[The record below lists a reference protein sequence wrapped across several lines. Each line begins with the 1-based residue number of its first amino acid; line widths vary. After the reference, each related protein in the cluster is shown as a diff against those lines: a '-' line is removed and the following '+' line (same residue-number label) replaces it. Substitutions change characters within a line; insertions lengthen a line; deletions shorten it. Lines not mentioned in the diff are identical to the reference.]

1 MAARDKIYE
10 PILKAL
16 DNEMTKTGTAYQA
29 LLKQIFPDY
38 AALLNRRPQPDV
50 ETEVVIDEERGQ
62 YILHTLGWKDKA
74 RIWNTP
80 LYVRLHNGK
89 IWVETDWIEEGITE
103 KLLAAGVPKE
113 AIVLAFQHPSMRPLT
128 EFAVA

>member
-1 MAARDKIYE
+1 MDRTI
-10 PILKAL
+10 
-16 DNEMTKTGTAYQA
+16 TKKQTDYQT
-29 LLKQIFPDY
+29 LLKQIFLDY
-38 AALLNRRPQPDV
+38 AALLNRRPQPQI

-62 YILHTLGWKDKA
+62 YILHTLGWKEKA
-74 RIWNTP
+74 RVWNTP

-89 IWVETDWIEEGITE
+89 IWVETDWIEEGVTE

-113 AIVLAFQHPSMRPLT
+113 EIVLAFQHPSLRDLG